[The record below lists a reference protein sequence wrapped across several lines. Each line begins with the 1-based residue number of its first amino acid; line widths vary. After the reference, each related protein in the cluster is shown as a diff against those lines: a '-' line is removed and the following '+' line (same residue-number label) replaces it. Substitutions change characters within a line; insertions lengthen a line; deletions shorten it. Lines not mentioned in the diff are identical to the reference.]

1 MPAEGGLC
9 PANHES
15 AGKQKRRGTRKG
27 NPYLKAMLVGTG
39 ISASRTKGSYLC
51 DKFHRLR
58 VRMGTKKAAVAVAHN
73 ILVAAFHMLQ
83 HSVAFAALGADY
95 LDRVDKHRTAKR
107 LVRRLDALGYN
118 VMLRPKTA
126 TA

>member
-1 MPAEGGLC
+1 MCGARK
-9 PANHES
+9 
-15 AGKQKRRGTRKG
+15 AGT
-27 NPYLKAMLVGTG
+27 YL
-39 ISASRTKGSYLC
+39 R

-58 VRMGTKKAAVAVAHN
+58 ARMGAKKAAVAVGHK
-73 ILVAAFHMLQ
+73 ILVAVFHMLQ
-83 HSVAFAALGADY
+83 RGVAFADLGADY

-107 LVRRLDALGYN
+107 LVRRLDALGYD